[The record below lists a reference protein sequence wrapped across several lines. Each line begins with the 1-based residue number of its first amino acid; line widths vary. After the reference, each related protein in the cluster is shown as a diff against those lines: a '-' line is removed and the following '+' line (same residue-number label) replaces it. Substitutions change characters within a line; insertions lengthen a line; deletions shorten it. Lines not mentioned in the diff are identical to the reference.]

1 MLAWRTKRI
10 FQTDNQTTINC
21 KSVPLDHYIILKML
35 TNLRHSIEIQWFGVL
50 TRMGAKL
57 GIPVSKLRVFFIYS
71 TFATA
76 GVFFL
81 IYLGLAFT
89 LWIKDMFITR
99 RPSVFDL

>member
-1 MLAWRTKRI
+1 MFK
-10 FQTDNQTTINC
+10 
-21 KSVPLDHYIILKML
+21 
-35 TNLRHSIEIQWFGVL
+35 NLRDKMETQWFGVL

-71 TFATA
+71 AFATA

-81 IYLGLAFT
+81 FYLALAFM
-89 LWIKDMFITR
+89 LWVKDIFITR

>member
-1 MLAWRTKRI
+1 MLRN
-10 FQTDNQTTINC
+10 F
-21 KSVPLDHYIILKML
+21 
-35 TNLRHSIEIQWFGVL
+35 RHSMEQQWFGVL
-50 TRMGAKL
+50 TRMGAKF

-76 GVFFL
+76 GIFFL

>member
-1 MLAWRTKRI
+1 MNKI
-10 FQTDNQTTINC
+10 F
-21 KSVPLDHYIILKML
+21 S
-35 TNLRHSIEIQWFGVL
+35 NLRHKMEREWFGSL
-50 TRMGAKL
+50 TRIGTKI

-81 IYLGLAFT
+81 FYLGLAFT
-89 LWIKDMFITR
+89 LWVKDIFITR

>member
-1 MLAWRTKRI
+1 M
-10 FQTDNQTTINC
+10 FE
-21 KSVPLDHYIILKML
+21 
-35 TNLRHSIEIQWFGVL
+35 NLRHRFEREWFGVL
-50 TRMGAKL
+50 TRMGSRL

-81 IYLGLAFT
+81 LYLGLAFL
-89 LWIKDMFITR
+89 LWVKDIFIVR

>member
-1 MLAWRTKRI
+1 
-10 FQTDNQTTINC
+10 
-21 KSVPLDHYIILKML
+21 ML
-35 TNLRHSIEIQWFGVL
+35 TNFRHTLEKQWFGVL
-50 TRMGAKL
+50 TRMGATL